1 MPSGNILVTD
11 KKAFYLFESKIDLPG
26 KVFVLCF
33 LFRVFLGI
41 QRFFGL
47 SLLLLMHFFALQLTT
62 FIMWMINR
70 IDHLKWLVWYVF
82 RHYCSSN
89 GCTCFSLLTKNRKE
103 LLSSNVV
110 PQAGLLLILLLQ
122 FFFLSLFFWKK
133 CVIISVNGG
142 DYFAPKKIRSM
153 HSTEAV
159 YFYHQCKELHQRL
172 QSVGVYAVT

>member
-1 MPSGNILVTD
+1 MFCV
-11 KKAFYLFESKIDLPG
+11 
-26 KVFVLCF
+26 F

-89 GCTCFSLLTKNRKE
+89 GCTCFSYVTKNRKE
-103 LLSSNVV
+103 LLSSNIV

-142 DYFAPKKIRSM
+142 DYFAPKKIPACILRRRYISII
-153 HSTEAV
+153 
-159 YFYHQCKELHQRL
+159 
-172 QSVGVYAVT
+172 SVKNYINACSR

>member
-1 MPSGNILVTD
+1 MAIYLLLIKRPFIFSRAKLIFLV
-11 KKAFYLFESKIDLPG
+11 KCLFC
-26 KVFVLCF
+26 VL

-103 LLSSNVV
+103 LLSSNIV

-142 DYFAPKKIRSM
+142 DYFAPKKNRSM

-159 YFYHQCKELHQRL
+159 YFYDQCKELHQRL